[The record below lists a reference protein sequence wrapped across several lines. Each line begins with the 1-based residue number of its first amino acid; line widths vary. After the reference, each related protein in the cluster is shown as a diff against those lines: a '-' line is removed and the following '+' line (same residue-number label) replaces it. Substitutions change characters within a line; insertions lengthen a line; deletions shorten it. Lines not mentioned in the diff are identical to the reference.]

1 MLEIPLN
8 LIFPQAALFL
18 FPALLM
24 NLLKV
29 CAKKKKKQAC
39 IVLDFHSS
47 PTGLLILLSKT
58 PESIIIQRPS
68 NYSR

>member
-29 CAKKKKKQAC
+29 CAKKKKK
-39 IVLDFHSS
+39 
-47 PTGLLILLSKT
+47 TGMHCLGFSFLTYWPSN
-58 PESIIIQRPS
+58 SII
-68 NYSR
+68 